1 MNITYGNFGRIAKIA
16 IATGALLLATA
27 TAGCRIAG
35 VGYQS
40 KSETTESTVTRQK
53 IAKNIDF
60 LINHAK
66 ENKSGQ
72 WKKDNVIGSGLQD
85 YSLSYN
91 NLYLCLTLKNGK
103 FYFLNYS
110 GLKPYTANPLVFFDR
125 SEDGPG
131 FSEPGVNAYEEK
143 AREGK
148 MYLRINSES
157 SKNSM
162 DYANK
167 AELSALEW
175 LVKTQLK

>member
-1 MNITYGNFGRIAKIA
+1 MNITYGKLGRIAKIA

-66 ENKSGQ
+66 ENKSRQ
-72 WKKDNVIGSGLQD
+72 WKKDNISLGLQE
-85 YSLSYN
+85 YSINYN
-91 NLYLCLTLKNGK
+91 NLYLCVTLKNGE

-125 SEDGPG
+125 CEDGPG

-143 AREGK
+143 TRGGK
-148 MYLRINSES
+148 AYLRISSES
-157 SKNSM
+157 SKDSV